1 MKFTPRWPI
10 YGYII
15 SLGKFLSFEQSPW
28 YVDFP
33 YAFFLM
39 RLSNFDQ
46 EMQSKNAGKCVL
58 QKYRKELLKIVENA
72 NNEFSKTMFEDV
84 SQEKFDPADLNF
96 MRLRMSEK
104 KRNDKKLKLSFELD
118 WEKFVKFTTNFAAL
132 EIPIWRKYEYLRL
145 CQTNIS
151 GVSYKH
157 FSSNTVYYS
166 VKRDSY
172 SFRQSSFNTIN
183 KIRSKLTPFEAPTK
197 GDEFEYVTSFLVPH
211 IQSFLDLLTI
221 HVSYGF
227 VTSCYREMR
236 HFLEN
241 LYFTYLED
249 LLWIRSSMATMRDH
263 YMSTVLSFSGQWF
276 ETLKRQENM
285 GRIEEKYVFSLKNLR
300 KAIEKLIPAEQYT
313 NSKKAKIVK
322 LISRKV
328 TMPILLTML
337 SIEENDVPDVLKGQ
351 VIDFDRN
358 NFKSHAKQDLDD
370 ILELIQLPDVEKK
383 VITEAFTKILKELTK
398 GISPIPS
405 PTGLGQLVSFIT
417 SWQDM
422 SVIYDD
428 YSFFTHTYSANWE
441 LYPNQSVFTQMLL
454 SLELER
460 MSTLLDLIL

>member
-1 MKFTPRWPI
+1 MKLNPTWPI
-10 YGYII
+10 YGYIV
-15 SLGKFLSFEQSPW
+15 SLGKFVSFDKSPW

-46 EMQSKNAGKCVL
+46 ERQSMNSGKCDL
-58 QKYRKELLKIVENA
+58 QKYRKELLIIVENA
-72 NNEFSKTMFEDV
+72 NNEFAKTMFEDV
-84 SQEKFDPADLNF
+84 SGEKIDPADLNF
-96 MRLRMSEK
+96 MRLRTTEK
-104 KRNDKKLKLSFELD
+104 KRNDKRIKLLFELD
-118 WEKFVKFTTNFAAL
+118 WEKYVRFTTQFAAM

-157 FSSNTVYYS
+157 FSSNTVYYT

-172 SFRQSSFNTIN
+172 SFRQKSFSTIN
-183 KIRSKLTPFEAPTK
+183 KIRSKLTPFERQTK
-197 GDEFEYVTSFLVPH
+197 DDEFEYVTSFLVPH

-285 GRIEEKYVFSLKNLR
+285 GRIEEKYIFSLKNLR
-300 KAIEKLIPAEQYT
+300 KAIEKLVPAEQYS
-313 NSKKAKIVK
+313 NGKKARIVN
-322 LISRKV
+322 LIARNV

-351 VIDFDRN
+351 IMDFDRN
-358 NFKSHAKQDLDD
+358 DFKSHAKQDFDE
-370 ILELIQLPDVEKK
+370 ILELVQLPDGEKE
-383 VITEAFTKILKELTK
+383 VISEAFTEKLKKLTI

-405 PTGLGQLVSFIT
+405 PTGLGQLVSLIAD
-417 SWQDM
+417 WHDM